1 MKKGIVKILILVLF
15 LEVFVFNYQSYR
27 VLSSNNKK
35 EFNQEDFSKY
45 ETNDNY
51 TYVEIDNLSD
61 EIKTLNLDLG
71 NVENVEYKFFY
82 TDDTSSEFREIPSK
96 NYIQNLEIS
105 KYICTY
111 LSGKSNK
118 IAVKIYSKNVQVDK
132 IAINNKIPF
141 DFNLARFIILF
152 LIVFFSVIFNIIFHI

>member
-111 LSGKSNK
+111 LFWKK
-118 IAVKIYSKNVQVDK
+118 
-132 IAINNKIPF
+132 
-141 DFNLARFIILF
+141 
-152 LIVFFSVIFNIIFHI
+152 

>member
-1 MKKGIVKILILVLF
+1 MTNSGVDARRGEWYNGGGENMKDVKTVKTGRSVKKGIVKILILVLF

-61 EIKTLNLDLG
+61 EI
-71 NVENVEYKFFY
+71 
-82 TDDTSSEFREIPSK
+82 
-96 NYIQNLEIS
+96 
-105 KYICTY
+105 
-111 LSGKSNK
+111 
-118 IAVKIYSKNVQVDK
+118 
-132 IAINNKIPF
+132 
-141 DFNLARFIILF
+141 
-152 LIVFFSVIFNIIFHI
+152 